1 MSTLGKVIIVTGASR
16 GIGLAIAQFLL
27 QKQCRLVVVARS
39 KEPLERLR
47 AEHPDR
53 VLTLSGD
60 LADFSIGARAAEI
73 ATSTWGRIDGLVVNH
88 GVLEPVKKISDTDAD
103 EWRTAFDINVF
114 SAVSLSPRPQ
124 VKAALPALRTSN
136 GRIVLVSSGAA
147 VTSYPAWGAYGAT
160 KAAINHM
167 AQTLANE
174 EPDVTT
180 VSIRPGV
187 VDTDMQTNIRST
199 HHKNMDPKDAENF
212 LGLKSGGK
220 LLKPEQPGNVMAR
233 LVLDAPKSL
242 SGQFLTWNDQAIA
255 AFQEP

>member
-1 MSTLGKVIIVTGASR
+1 M
-16 GIGLAIAQFLL
+16 
-27 QKQCRLVVVARS
+27 ARS
-39 KEPLERLR
+39 KEPLERLA

-73 ATSTWGRIDGLVVNH
+73 AHSTWGRIDGLVVNH
-88 GVLEPVKKISDTDAD
+88 GVLEPVKKMGDTDAD

-114 SAVSLSPRPQ
+114 SAVSLVMLHNSTWHRVTHHLTLPQ
-124 VKAALPALRTSN
+124 VKAALPALRASN
-136 GRIVLVSSGAA
+136 GRIILVSSGAS
-147 VTSYPAWGAYGAT
+147 VTAYPGWGAYGAT
-160 KAAINHM
+160 KAALNHM

-180 VSIRPGV
+180 LSIRPGV

-199 HHKNMDPKDAENF
+199 HHKNMDPKDAEKF

-233 LVLDAPKSL
+233 LVLDAPKEL
-242 SGQFLTWNDQAIA
+242 SGKFLKYVDLYPQLLILSTNKILHSWNDQAILN
-255 AFQEP
+255 FQDV